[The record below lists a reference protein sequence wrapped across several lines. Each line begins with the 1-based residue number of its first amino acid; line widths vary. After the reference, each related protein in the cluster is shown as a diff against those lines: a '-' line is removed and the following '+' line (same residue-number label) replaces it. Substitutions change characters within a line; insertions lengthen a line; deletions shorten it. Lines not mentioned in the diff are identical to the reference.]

1 MNPFV
6 YAGLTAEIQAFA
18 ACRLI
23 PGWAPKNRHMQHK
36 AAQHVVA
43 EMYDIT
49 VEHLVNPPDRR
60 MMFVE
65 ARAMIYFYLR
75 MKGNYTYGEIGKMY
89 GRDHSS
95 VVHNMKKM
103 KNALGNKNAPERV
116 GLINLLH
123 ECGHIPDLL
132 VNTVAG
138 AQYLDSIFDREA
150 YKEFFALDLAK
161 YDEFD
166 RLHNRRMLKAKLAG
180 QSAETDDHFTYWS
193 RIREEPLKGIYHR
206 GYKQH
211 NR

>member
-1 MNPFV
+1 MNPYV
-6 YAGLTAEIQAFA
+6 YAGLPAEKQAFA

-23 PGWAPKNRHMQHK
+23 PGWAPKNKAMQHK

-43 EMYDIT
+43 EMYGIT
-49 VEHLVNPPDRR
+49 VEELRNPPDRR

-65 ARAMIYFYLR
+65 ARAMMYFYLR
-75 MKGNYTYGEIGKMY
+75 MRGGYTYTDIGKMY

-95 VVHNMKKM
+95 VVHNMNKM
-103 KNALGNKNAPERV
+103 KNALRRKNSPERA

-123 ECGHIPDLL
+123 ECGHIPSLL
-132 VNTVAG
+132 VNTVPG

-150 YKEFFALDLAK
+150 YKEFFALDLSK

-166 RLHNRRMLKAKLAG
+166 RLHNRRLLKAKLQG
-180 QSAETDDHFTYWS
+180 KDDKEDQFTYWS
-193 RIREEPLKGIYHR
+193 RIREDNLNGVYHR
-206 GYKQH
+206 NYKKH